1 MEIDMRKRDLD
12 LLKNIK
18 KQEQKQKLKEQENIK
33 QEEVDNQAISFE
45 AWWIEFSKSRNV
57 RFQVKEIL
65 RVDFK
70 SRGLKDVEKKEAF
83 DKAAIQ
89 FGYR

>member
-1 MEIDMRKRDLD
+1 MRKRDLD

>member
-18 KQEQKQKLKEQENIK
+18 KQEQKQKLKEQEQTQK
-33 QEEVDNQAISFE
+33 EEVDNQAISFE
-45 AWWIEFSKSRNV
+45 AWWIDFSKNRNV

-70 SRGLKDVEKKEAF
+70 ARGLKDVEKKEAF
-83 DKAAIQ
+83 DRAATQ
-89 FGYR
+89 FGYK